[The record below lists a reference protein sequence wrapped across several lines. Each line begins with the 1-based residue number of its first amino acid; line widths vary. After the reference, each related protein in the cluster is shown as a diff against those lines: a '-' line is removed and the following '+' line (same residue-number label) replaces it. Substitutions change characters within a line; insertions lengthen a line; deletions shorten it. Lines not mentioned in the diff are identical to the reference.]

1 MLCDIF
7 LDADETLLDYKKAER
22 TALEQ
27 AAGKFGAPFGPEFL
41 ERYGEINQSLW
52 RAFER
57 GEITRA
63 ALGPRRFQELFEEYG
78 MEADPEE
85 ANRFYM
91 TALGKGS
98 FLLPGALEICRCLS
112 ERYRLSIITNGS
124 TAAQK
129 NRLEASGLR
138 ALCTGCFISEE
149 MGVQKPRKEFF
160 QKALSALPGAEKE
173 TSLVVG
179 DSLTSDIL
187 GGNLAGIRTCWY
199 NPGGAANRHPSAR
212 PDYEIRDLNDLPELC
227 GRL

>member
-124 TAAQK
+124 TAVQK

-138 ALCTGCFISEE
+138 ALCTGCFYL
-149 MGVQKPRKEFF
+149 GRDG
-160 QKALSALPGAEKE
+160 GAEAPEGILSKGAFRPAGCRKRNLPRGGRFPHLGYIGRQPRRNPHL
-173 TSLVVG
+173 LV
-179 DSLTSDIL
+179 
-187 GGNLAGIRTCWY
+187 
-199 NPGGAANRHPSAR
+199 
-212 PDYEIRDLNDLPELC
+212 
-227 GRL
+227 